1 MKKIII
7 IMLVLAISVCF
18 CTSFTAATVYQ
29 YGDWTLTM
37 IKSAPAAEFGVKG
50 YQGENPTAVI
60 PNDYGGYPI
69 TAVNPYAFA
78 ANHTLTHITMGGNIT
93 GIGSDAFLA
102 ADHLV
107 EVTLTPSVV
116 SIGESAF
123 SATPALKS
131 VNLEDTAITEI
142 SPNLF
147 INSGI
152 EEIALP
158 DTCTAIGENAFAACD
173 SLVKITIPSSVTS
186 INDSAF
192 AGDNVVIYCPAD
204 SYASTYA
211 EENSIEYVLTDN
223 QPAAY
228 LCGDADGDGTVS
240 ILDATKIQRLLA
252 SLIGDDDGM
261 IALRGDV
268 NGGGLDIL
276 DATAIQR
283 FLAGY
288 ENIHGIGEEIILA

>member
-1 MKKIII
+1 MKKIIS
-7 IMLVLAISVCF
+7 IMLILTFAVCF

-50 YQGENPTAVI
+50 YKGESPTAVI
-60 PNDYGGYPI
+60 PDDYGGYSI

-93 GIGSDAFLA
+93 EIGSDAFLA

-123 SATPALKS
+123 SATPALRS
-131 VNLEDTAITEI
+131 VNLEETSITEI

-147 INSGI
+147 LNSGI

-173 SLVKITIPSSVTS
+173 SLVKITIPSSVTGIS
-186 INDSAF
+186 DSAF

-204 SYASTYA
+204 SYASAYA
-211 EENSIEYVLTDN
+211 EEKGIGYVLTDI
-223 QPAAY
+223 QSAAY

-240 ILDATKIQRLLA
+240 IFDATKIQRLLA
-252 SLIGDDDGM
+252 ALIDDADGM
-261 IALRGDV
+261 IAMRGDV
-268 NGGGLDIL
+268 NGDGLDIV

-288 ENIHGIGEEIILA
+288 ENIHGIGEKTF